1 MRARRLDLLGF
12 GHVAV
17 KQCALQAVAACPI
30 GRDLGVMSERNIEL
44 FAVLG
49 AITGHATRRQVVVTI
64 GFVADGTESAAS

>member
-1 MRARRLDLLGF
+1 
-12 GHVAV
+12 
-17 KQCALQAVAACPI
+17 
-30 GRDLGVMSERNIEL
+30 MSERNIEL